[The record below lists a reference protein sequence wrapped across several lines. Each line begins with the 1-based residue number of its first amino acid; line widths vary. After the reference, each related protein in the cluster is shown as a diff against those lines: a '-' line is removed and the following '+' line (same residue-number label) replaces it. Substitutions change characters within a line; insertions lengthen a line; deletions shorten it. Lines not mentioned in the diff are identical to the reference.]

1 MGRTVESYRMAL
13 EEEIRRWS
21 GFERAL
27 RSSDREPFEEMM
39 DACRAFASA
48 GSNAVQPVLFE
59 PMVMSILLF
68 QEKRFLLQ
76 EEKQRR
82 LETELDALKRRI
94 SPT

>member
-13 EEEIRRWS
+13 EDEIRCWS
-21 GFERAL
+21 GFEKTL
-27 RSSDREPFEEMM
+27 RGKERVSFEEMM

-68 QEKRFLLQ
+68 QQEKM
-76 EEKQRR
+76 RR
-82 LETELDALKRRI
+82 LETELDALRKRL
-94 SPT
+94 PTE